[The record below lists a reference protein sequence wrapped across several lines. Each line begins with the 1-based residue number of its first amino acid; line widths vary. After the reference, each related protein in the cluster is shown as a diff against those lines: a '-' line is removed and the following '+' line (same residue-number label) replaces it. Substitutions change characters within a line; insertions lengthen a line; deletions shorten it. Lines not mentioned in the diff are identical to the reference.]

1 MQIPNI
7 NTFFLGLLL
16 SVNSQ
21 CLCLWNKNMASNI
34 IFLPLKVPI
43 KLNFNWKNFL
53 AVDGTLGYFIW
64 FPLPPAHSKPVE
76 MIKKSPISSKPKLGS
91 STEVIIS
98 FMPFHQ
104 ALIGWLQDCSP
115 VFYWLLILPFSF
127 WFSDWVI
134 WKLLWFSSHA
144 VLRNRHT
151 SAWLFESWLGHG
163 ENITLLLNS
172 ILLTIVGYR

>member
-1 MQIPNI
+1 M
-7 NTFFLGLLL
+7 
-16 SVNSQ
+16 
-21 CLCLWNKNMASNI
+21 
-34 IFLPLKVPI
+34 
-43 KLNFNWKNFL
+43 
-53 AVDGTLGYFIW
+53 W

-91 STEVIIS
+91 SAELIIS

-127 WFSDWVI
+127 WFSEWVI
-134 WKLLWFSSHA
+134 WKLLWFSSYA

-151 SAWLFESWLGHG
+151 SAWLFTSWLGHG

-172 ILLTIVGYR
+172 ILLTIVGYSQFIHVEKSLLKKSFIEVGHLPLNYLVTSTQDS